1 MTPVTAS
8 VASHPM
14 RRFSSADRVM
24 WITADRVFYAGLVGT
39 PTEHVRGPI
48 VLYFALEAPV
58 RLSVQGGPW
67 QTAEAM
73 LVQPYVPH
81 RVACDARH
89 LGAIYVEPETV
100 DLAQLPPVLRHHS
113 GTLDLPGLAGHL
125 RACHERVLAMGQDAD
140 GLQSEE
146 LDPLFFGRSLAG
158 RSLDP
163 RIGSVLESIKANP
176 SAPSTAQECARQV
189 NLSFSRFLHLFK
201 AEVGVPFRSFRTWR
215 RARSLLHYVDRNYN
229 LAQVALD
236 IGYPDSTHFSHSIRQ
251 IYGHKPRDIFAG
263 SRKLRMLGQPLAGM
277 MQGG

>member
-14 RRFSSADRVM
+14 RRLSSAARVM
-24 WITADRVFYAGLVGT
+24 WVTPDRVFYAGLLGN
-39 PTEHVRGPI
+39 PTELVRGAI

-67 QTAEAM
+67 QTGEAM

-89 LGAIYVEPETV
+89 MGAVYVEPETV
-100 DLAQLPPVLRHHS
+100 DLAQLPPGLRHHS
-113 GTLDLPGLAGHL
+113 GTLDLPGLAAHL
-125 RACHERVLAMGQDAD
+125 RACHERVLEMDHHGD
-140 GLQSEE
+140 LQPEDF
-146 LDPLFFGRSLAG
+146 DPLFFGGGLA
-158 RSLDP
+158 RRQLDP
-163 RIGSVLESIKANP
+163 RIARVLASIKANP
-176 SAPSTAQECARQV
+176 SAAATAEECARQV

-201 AEVGVPFRSFRTWR
+201 ADVGVPFRSFRTWR
-215 RARSLLHYVDRNYN
+215 RARSLLHYVGRNYN